1 MLAAQAVRLE
11 LASALQLADNST
23 TAISWTTQPVAT
35 NSSMHSTT
43 TDLSHVLPQSTGV
56 FLCHVSLTWNVANS
70 TVYQITIEDSSGAVV
85 AYGSWL
91 NGSTTIATGPTFTA
105 SGIKY
110 IDTLAAAPWV
120 RVVVK
125 AVGSTSRLDVT
136 AGRTQFSVMKLR

>member
-1 MLAAQAVRLE
+1 MTAIEDGLLNGTAPLNSSRITAPALSISAGSTLTTLSVTGASTFAGAVSMLAAQAVRLE

-85 AYGSWL
+85 AYGSWNL
-91 NGSTTIATGPTFTA
+91 QS
-105 SGIKY
+105 
-110 IDTLAAAPWV
+110 
-120 RVVVK
+120 
-125 AVGSTSRLDVT
+125 
-136 AGRTQFSVMKLR
+136 